1 MKKDEIAELRNI
13 VDSMPAQV
21 FAVLDGAM
29 FDGLTSILRAKS
41 IHAVSLFRDHA
52 DLDVESAGPWL
63 VSLNTAR
70 QIDEVFNLIAG
81 CSHAFGV
88 FWSCTTDEADTLR
101 HLRTLN
107 MVLLPTPG
115 LETHEAVLFRHW
127 DPNVLA
133 IVLEVL
139 RADQLIEVLGPA
151 QQIAFLSPDFDGIFQ
166 CKTGSPQEVA

>member
-1 MKKDEIAELRNI
+1 
-13 VDSMPAQV
+13 
-21 FAVLDGAM
+21 
-29 FDGLTSILRAKS
+29 
-41 IHAVSLFRDHA
+41 
-52 DLDVESAGPWL
+52 
-63 VSLNTAR
+63 
-70 QIDEVFNLIAG
+70 
-81 CSHAFGV
+81 
-88 FWSCTTDEADTLR
+88 
-101 HLRTLN
+101 